1 MIEVKKYVL
10 LAALIVTGLF
20 LSKYMPEE
28 PEKVKSKPVLRIGS
42 ECDYVPNSWEE
53 NTPSEYNLPIANHEG
68 YYAEGYDI
76 QIAKLVADK
85 LDYAIEVRKIAWN
98 DLLPSLN
105 NGDIDAI
112 FSSMLDT
119 EERRKIAAFSD
130 PYEVHKAE
138 YGIIVD
144 SVCPYITAKTLS
156 DFRGAKIVGEKG
168 TKLDE
173 VIDQIPGVIHSK
185 PSDTVPKMIDVV
197 VNGDADGAVIDTD
210 TGHFYEIMNKN
221 LTLIQFP
228 ENEGFKLGFS
238 GVCAGVRKKDTELLH
253 KINVALYGIDR
264 RERKRIM
271 DDVSSRMMATMR

>member
-1 MIEVKKYVL
+1 MKK
-10 LAALIVTGLF
+10 IILF
-20 LSKYMPEE
+20 LLCLCIGGMIIVLRKPEE
-28 PEKVKSKPVLRIGS
+28 KPMPSKPLLRVGV

-85 LDYAIEVRKIAWN
+85 LDYTLEVRKIAWN

-130 PYEVHKAE
+130 PYEVHKVE

-144 SVCPYITAKTLS
+144 SVSPYITAKTLS

-253 KINVALYGIDR
+253 KINIALYGIDR

>member
-1 MIEVKKYVL
+1 MKK
-10 LAALIVTGLF
+10 IILF
-20 LSKYMPEE
+20 LLCLCIGGMIIVLRKPEE
-28 PEKVKSKPVLRIGS
+28 KPMPSKPLLRVGV

-85 LDYAIEVRKIAWN
+85 LDYTLEVRKIAWN

-144 SVCPYITAKTLS
+144 SVSPYITAKTLS

-253 KINVALYGIDR
+253 KINIALYGIDR